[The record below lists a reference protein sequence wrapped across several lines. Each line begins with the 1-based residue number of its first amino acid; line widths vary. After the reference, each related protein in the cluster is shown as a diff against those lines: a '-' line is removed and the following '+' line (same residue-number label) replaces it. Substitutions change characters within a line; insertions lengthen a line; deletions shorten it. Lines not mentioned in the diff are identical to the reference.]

1 MAVYSR
7 FFNIAQA
14 TLALSVLSVGS
25 DLWGQGSIDT
35 AFSALKP
42 GQMVRLRAHGGNRTE
57 SRVVSVRT
65 ESPALWLEG
74 ASAPYDGATIDSLWV
89 RGRATATGAIVGAV
103 VFGAA
108 TSGAGLAICKGLSES
123 SSSCGSD
130 TTVPLFLAGAA
141 GGALIG
147 AVIGS
152 AIPKWRL
159 RYTRS
164 LPVRSAVRSLPQGRL
179 GLGLA
184 YTVGW

>member
-7 FFNIAQA
+7 FLNIARV
-14 TLALSVLSVGS
+14 TLAVSVLPVVSV
-25 DLWGQGSIDT
+25 LCAQGSIET

-42 GQMVRLRAHGGNRTE
+42 GQRVRLRAQGGDRTE
-57 SRVVSVRT
+57 SRVLSVRT

-89 RGRATATGAIVGAV
+89 RGRATAAGAIVGAV

-147 AVIGS
+147 ALIGTG
-152 AIPKWRL
+152 IPKWRL
-159 RYTRS
+159 RYTRG

-179 GLGLA
+179 GFGIA